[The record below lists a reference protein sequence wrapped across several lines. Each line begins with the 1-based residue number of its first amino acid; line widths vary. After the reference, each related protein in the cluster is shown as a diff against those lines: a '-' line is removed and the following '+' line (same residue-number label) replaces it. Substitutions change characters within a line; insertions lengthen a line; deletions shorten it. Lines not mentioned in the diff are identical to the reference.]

1 MDCLYRWAMPVLAL
15 AAMAVASVPAIAQTA
30 RSGGNANAQL
40 MEQMQQ
46 LASERTT
53 LQAENERLKS
63 QLADVTKDRD
73 ALKSGQQALDRRAR
87 DAAAALAHSNA
98 QRDSSDQELT
108 QTRAKMQ
115 ELIGKFR
122 ETIQKMRDVE
132 TESTTTKQ
140 TLAAREHELSVCVD
154 RNVALYHLN
163 DEILTH
169 MDHQGFWSHV
179 AEAEP
184 FTKIKRIQNENL
196 IDDYRARAQD
206 QRVKPPQGLNAAP
219 ATSPP
224 ATPPPATPPSAGAPT
239 GPQAPHP

>member
-1 MDCLYRWAMPVLAL
+1 MDRLHRWGMPLMALVGL
-15 AAMAVASVPAIAQTA
+15 AAASAPAGAQTA
-30 RSGGNANAQL
+30 RTGGNANAQL

-73 ALKSGQQALDRRAR
+73 ALKSGQQVVDRRAR

-122 ETIQKMRDVE
+122 ETIQKMRDIE
-132 TESTTTKQ
+132 TENTTTKQ
-140 TLAAREHELSVCVD
+140 TLATREHELSVCVE
-154 RNVALYHLN
+154 RNVALYRLN

-169 MDHQGFWSHV
+169 MDKQGVWSRL
-179 AEAEP
+179 AAAEP

-196 IDDYRARAQD
+196 VDDYRARAQD
-206 QRVKPPQGLNAAP
+206 QRVTPASTPPKPP
-219 ATSPP
+219 SP
-224 ATPPPATPPSAGAPT
+224 
-239 GPQAPHP
+239 